1 MNETKTS
8 ETKERAP
15 KLRRF
20 GLVVAS
26 LGLAFTLGFGIGQEM
41 LRAQLRSDLEALYGE
56 LDAWAEG
63 FDALADDYSQYE
75 DPQ

>member
-1 MNETKTS
+1 MNDTAQKR
-8 ETKERAP
+8 RAP
-15 KLRRF
+15 RLRKF
-20 GLVVAS
+20 ALTITS

-41 LRAQLRSDLEALYGE
+41 LRAQLRDDLSAVYDE